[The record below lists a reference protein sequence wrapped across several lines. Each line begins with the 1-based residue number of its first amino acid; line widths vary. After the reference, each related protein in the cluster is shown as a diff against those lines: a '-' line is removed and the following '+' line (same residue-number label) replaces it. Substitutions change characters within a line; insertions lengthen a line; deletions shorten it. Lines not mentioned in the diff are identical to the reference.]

1 VTSLRKRT
9 IWLGV
14 WLAMIVQI
22 VAPVLAGA
30 DMVAAA
36 ADPLAGTWI
45 CGHAGPGD
53 PGQPAGTD
61 EACRLCDVVCK
72 GGMAPPVEAAELPVV
87 VPVVLTVVWTDDSRD
102 LVGRRAPD
110 RARARAPPAL
120 V

>member
-1 VTSLRKRT
+1 MTSLRKRT

-30 DMVAAA
+30 NMVAAA
-36 ADPLAGTWI
+36 TDPLAGAWI

-53 PGQPAGTD
+53 PDQPAGTD

-72 GGMAPPVEAAELPVV
+72 GGMAPPVEAAELPVAV
-87 VPVVLTVVWTDDSRD
+87 EVVLAVVWTDESRD